1 VCLARLQRVK
11 HRAAV
16 DDSTPQRIYDQ
27 RLWPIGVCEGLGKK
41 GDGVMCGNCENE
53 ALGRRDVLKFGT
65 AGIAAL
71 GLGVISLRAH
81 AAEGTASSLSPGE
94 ALLAL
99 KSGNERYVSHPE
111 LCSIDIA
118 EQRSAVAAHQAP
130 WATIVSCADS
140 RVPPELI
147 FGGHGVGELFVARN
161 AGNLVD
167 TATLGTVEYGA
178 AVLGSPLIV
187 VLAHTSCGAVK
198 AACDVVTKNAT
209 YPGAIGPMIE
219 PILPAALAVRSAAG
233 DFVNNAAK
241 ESAKRTAGRL
251 TTASTLIADLT
262 SAGKL
267 KIAAAIYDLKTGVV
281 TYLD

>member
-1 VCLARLQRVK
+1 MRTN
-11 HRAAV
+11 
-16 DDSTPQRIYDQ
+16 S
-27 RLWPIGVCEGLGKK
+27 
-41 GDGVMCGNCENE
+41 
-53 ALGRRDVLKFGT
+53 LGRRDLLRLGV
-65 AGIAAL
+65 AGIAAA
-71 GLGVISLRAH
+71 GISQGPWQAR
-81 AAEGTASSLSPGE
+81 AAEGAATSLSPDE
-94 ALLAL
+94 ALARL
-99 KSGNERYVSHPE
+99 KSGNQQYVSQPQ
-111 LCSIDIA
+111 LCSINLA

-198 AACDVVTKNAT
+198 AACDVVLKNAT

-219 PILPAALAVRSAAG
+219 PIVPAALAVKGNPG
-233 DFVNNAAK
+233 DFVNNAARA
-241 ESAKRTAGRL
+241 SAKRTAARL
-251 TTASTLIADLT
+251 TAASTVIAGLA
-262 SAGKL
+262 SGSKL
-267 KIAAAIYDLKTGVV
+267 KIVAAIYDLQTGVV
-281 TYLD
+281 SYLD